1 MKSLVTGATGFI
13 GSFVAEMLKERGHEV
28 RLLVRS
34 EKRLRDNFKTGYE
47 IAQGDVTQSPEDL
60 KEAVEGCDYIFHV
73 AGLIKGRTQ
82 KDFNAVNSFGTRN
95 LCEAVKLADSNC
107 KRFLLVSSLAAIGPC
122 HDRRHIIDEET
133 HPSPVTY
140 YGRSKLMGENWARE
154 FADDF
159 PITIVRPP
167 AVYGPRDTGFLE
179 LFEHMAKGIAMRIG
193 RREQVFS
200 MIHGADLARGC
211 IEAALSEKTINETFF
226 LTAEKPITLTELNE
240 VIRDILKPSKDKT
253 LVAPIWVAKAFAR
266 WNDFLQIVTRKP
278 RLPNSD
284 KMQELLPQYWICTSA
299 KANSVFGFE
308 TQISFRQG
316 MQETAD
322 FYRDENWIRVR

>member
-13 GSFVAEMLKERGHEV
+13 GSFVAEMLKERGHSV
-28 RLLVRS
+28 RLLVRN
-34 EKRLRDNFKTGYE
+34 EKRLWDTLKDGYE
-47 IAQGDVTQSPEDL
+47 IVKGDVTRSPEEL
-60 KEAVEGCDYIFHV
+60 MSAVEGCDYIFHV

-82 KDFNAVNSFGTRN
+82 KDFDAVNATGTRN
-95 LCEAVKLADSNC
+95 LCEAVKLADSGVM
-107 KRFLLVSSLAAIGPC
+107 RFLLVSSLTAVGPC

-140 YGRSKLMGENWARE
+140 YGRSKLMGEQWAKE
-154 FADDF
+154 YADDF
-159 PITIVRPP
+159 PVTIVRPP

-179 LFEHMAKGIAMRIG
+179 LFEFMAKGLAMRIG

-200 MIHGADLARGC
+200 LIHGKDLARGC
-211 IEAALSEKTINETFF
+211 IDAALSEEAAGETFF
-226 LTAEKPITLTELNE
+226 LTDERPVTLTELNAM
-240 VIRDILKPSKDKT
+240 IRDILKPSKDKT
-253 LVAPIWVAKAFAR
+253 FVSPVWVAKAFAR

-284 KMQELLPQYWICTSA
+284 KMQELLPQYWICTGA
-299 KANSVFGFE
+299 KAKQTFGFE
-308 TQISFRQG
+308 SKISFREG

-322 FYRDENWIRVR
+322 FYRDKSWIKVR